1 MTHVL
6 HPLRVTA
13 RGRTATG
20 EAEEYLRGLVE
31 ALIFTRAGERPNRP
45 DFGAGVEQLVFEPGG
60 EESAHATQALV
71 HGALQRPLGELL
83 RVEEVAVEAVESR
96 LEVTIVYQPLLGGPE
111 AERRTLTVGG
121 GGG

>member
-13 RGRTATG
+13 RGRTASG
-20 EAEEYLRGLVE
+20 GDEEYLRGLVE

-71 HGALQRPLGELL
+71 HGALQRHLGELM
-83 RVEEVAVEAVESR
+83 RVEEVAVEAVEST
-96 LEVTIVYQPLLGGPE
+96 LEVTIVYQPLRGGP
-111 AERRTLTVGG
+111 APERRTLTVVGG
-121 GGG
+121 GG